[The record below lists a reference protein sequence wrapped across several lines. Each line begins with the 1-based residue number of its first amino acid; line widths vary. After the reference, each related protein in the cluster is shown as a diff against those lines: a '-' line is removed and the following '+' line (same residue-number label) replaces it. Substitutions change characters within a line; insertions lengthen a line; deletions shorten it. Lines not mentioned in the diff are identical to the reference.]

1 MISNLQKSCKNKN
14 CTCEAQISFAQI
26 YLLTFHLILSVMCVL
41 KCVCVLSPSPQTH
54 LFLSLPPAASTPVM
68 AFYKTLLSTY
78 QEEDNSLTTAVQLSN
93 SIHLTLI
100 EYLTA
105 HIPIGRIVCSIAPF
119 PLRCWIRSGSGNQLS
134 CHVSLVFFN
143 LDHFYSFVSDDR
155 NSL

>member
-1 MISNLQKSCKNKN
+1 
-14 CTCEAQISFAQI
+14 
-26 YLLTFHLILSVMCVL
+26 MCVR
-41 KCVCVLSPSPQTH
+41 S
-54 LFLSLPPAASTPVM
+54 LSLTPNPSLPLPPSCCLYTRHGLLQNPN
-68 AFYKTLLSTY
+68 TLLSTY